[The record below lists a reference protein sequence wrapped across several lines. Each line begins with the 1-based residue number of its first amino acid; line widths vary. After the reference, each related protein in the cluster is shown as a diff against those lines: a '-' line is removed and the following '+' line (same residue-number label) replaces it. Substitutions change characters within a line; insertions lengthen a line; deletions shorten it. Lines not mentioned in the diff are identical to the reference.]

1 MVGEEISRELGGS
14 VLVANVQ
21 ALASSYSGD
30 VPLRYLRPELHA
42 EEVLVD
48 ESLPIPTIDMRKL
61 LVDDDEMGKL
71 HLACLV
77 GVLYG
82 TPKLINHG
90 VAEEVIKKMKADVQ
104 EFFKLPLK
112 EKNAY
117 AKLGNGLEGYG
128 QNFVVSEDQKLDWAD
143 MLFLQ
148 CLPASER
155 NMRFWPEEPTSF
167 RISSTKMSLI
177 VKKIYPLVSTLLKFP
192 FVCQGNFGKVF
203 IRACKVSNCLLK
215 LMAKNL
221 LINPEQLTNMFDDGR
236 QAVRMNYYPPCVHA
250 SKRNGKWI
258 PIRPVPGAFIV
269 NIGDVI
275 EIMSNGEYKSIEHR
289 AVVDPEKERL
299 SIATFCSPGAGA
311 IIGPLPELTKEK
323 GAIYKSV
330 SREEYIKFVLSRKLD
345 GKSTINLMKLEN

>member
-1 MVGEEISRELGGS
+1 MVGEEMSRELGGS
-14 VLVANVQ
+14 VLVANVS

-71 HLACLV
+71 HLACKEW
-77 GVLYG
+77 GFFQ
-82 TPKLINHG
+82 LINHE
-90 VAEEVIKKMKADVQ
+90 VAEEIEKMKADVQ
-104 EFFKLPLK
+104 EFFKLPQK
-112 EKNAY
+112 KKNAY
-117 AKLGNGLEGYG
+117 AKLPSGVDGYG

-155 NMRFWPEEPTSF
+155 NMRFWPDEPTSF
-167 RISSTKMSLI
+167 RETLVNYSLE
-177 VKKIYPLVSTLLKFP
+177 LV
-192 FVCQGNFGKVF
+192 
-203 IRACKVSNCLLK
+203 KVSNCLLK

-221 LINPEQLTNMFDDGR
+221 EINPEQLTNMFEDGR
-236 QAVRMNYYPPCVHA
+236 QSVRMNYYPPCVHA
-250 SKRNGKWI
+250 SKVLGFTPHSDPGGLTLLVQLNEVQGLQIKRNGKWI

-289 AVVDPEKERL
+289 VVVDPEKERL
-299 SIATFCSPGAGA
+299 SIATFSSPGAGA

-330 SREEYIKFVLSRKLD
+330 SREEYIKFVLSRKPV
-345 GKSTINLMKLEN
+345 GKSAINLMKLEN